1 MVEKYT
7 REQFWKLYEKLPQE
21 LKDALFAEETADNI
35 DDICK
40 RSKVSEN
47 LKEIVEYVGHALV
60 GALSPD
66 KFQEIMEKELGFKKN
81 IAKKVTQEI
90 NRFIFYPVKDS
101 LEKLYNMEII
111 SSARTEATSPSAT
124 EKEKNVSK
132 RKDTY
137 REIVE

>member
-1 MVEKYT
+1 
-7 REQFWKLYEKLPQE
+7 
-21 LKDALFAEETADNI
+21 
-35 DDICK
+35 
-40 RSKVSEN
+40 
-47 LKEIVEYVGHALV
+47 
-60 GALSPD
+60 
-66 KFQEIMEKELGFKKN
+66 MEKELGFKKN